1 MDNNIISNIDDA
13 IITQLGLEVAKEH
26 VNADIAPNAR
36 VFKYPFIEN
45 VFIMES
51 DLYGNVM
58 PKDSLFLAFY
68 GRNGLV
74 GKHVTIEELKRYN
87 QKDIENIVKSNFEG

>member
-1 MDNNIISNIDDA
+1 MDNNTISNIDDA
-13 IITQLGLEVAKEH
+13 VINQLGLEVANEH

-36 VFKYPFIEN
+36 VFKYPFIDS

-58 PKDSLFLAFY
+58 PKGSLFLAFY

-74 GKHVTIEELKRYN
+74 GNQITIEELKGYS
-87 QKDIENIVKSNFEG
+87 KEDIENIVQSNSKG